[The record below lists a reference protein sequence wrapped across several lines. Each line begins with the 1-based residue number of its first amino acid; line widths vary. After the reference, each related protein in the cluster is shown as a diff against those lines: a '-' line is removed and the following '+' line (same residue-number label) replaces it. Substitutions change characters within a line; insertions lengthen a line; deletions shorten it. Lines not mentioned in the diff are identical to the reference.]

1 MVGTS
6 SCHLFPLLVP
16 ALLLLLLVLLSS
28 SPFTS
33 NQFPQVLSSF
43 SPFRQDETDP
53 TPQPH
58 VSLDGV
64 LSTFMYK
71 SSAHKAAIIK
81 KKSNPERI
89 EEDLARARASILKAV
104 RFRNSTSETEDIFV
118 PKGSIYRNAYA
129 FYQLSTKSVNVIRIR
144 ISMLFEL
151 GRKSRDRL
159 TVSFLFLMIRS
170 HAEMVKS
177 FKVWTYREGEPP
189 LFHNG
194 PLNNI
199 YAIEGQFID
208 EMDSIESPCRA
219 RRPDEAH
226 VFFLPLSVTG
236 VVHYVYKPITSV
248 KDYSRD
254 RLQRLV
260 TDYISTVA
268 TKYPYWNRSKGA
280 DHFMVSFCNVKS
292 TSECCLFDC
301 FLCWILQAPEV
312 SNANPELFKH
322 FIRVLCNANT
332 SEGFRPK
339 IDVSLPE
346 IYLPF
351 GKLGPPDLSR
361 SPDHRPILAFFA
373 GSPHGY
379 IRKILMDYWKDKDSE
394 VQVYARL
401 PMNLNY
407 TKMMGQSKF
416 CLCPSGFEVASPR
429 EVEAIYAGCVPVVIS
444 DNYTLPFSDVLNWS
458 QFSVQIPV
466 GRIPEIKTILQGI
479 PESKYL
485 KMYKRVKRVRRHFE
499 LNRPAK
505 PFDVIHMVLHSVWLR
520 RLNFRLSP

>member
-1 MVGTS
+1 MTGALSRYSGALEFSERPDRS
-6 SCHLFPLLVP
+6 SNLDKRVIQPTMEETPLKKR
-16 ALLLLLLVLLSS
+16 
-28 SPFTS
+28 S
-33 NQFPQVLSSF
+33 NQFPQVLTSF
-43 SPFRQDETDP
+43 SPFRRDETNP
-53 TPQPH
+53 TPPRH

-129 FYQLSTKSVNVIRIR
+129 FYQ
-144 ISMLFEL
+144 
-151 GRKSRDRL
+151 
-159 TVSFLFLMIRS
+159 S
-170 HAEMVKS
+170 HAEMVKR

-268 TKYPYWNRSKGA
+268 TKYPYWNRSTGA
-280 DHFMVSFCNVKS
+280 DHFMVSCH
-292 TSECCLFDC
+292 D
-301 FLCWILQAPEV
+301 WAPEV

>member
-1 MVGTS
+1 
-6 SCHLFPLLVP
+6 
-16 ALLLLLLVLLSS
+16 
-28 SPFTS
+28 
-33 NQFPQVLSSF
+33 
-43 SPFRQDETDP
+43 
-53 TPQPH
+53 
-58 VSLDGV
+58 
-64 LSTFMYK
+64 
-71 SSAHKAAIIK
+71 
-81 KKSNPERI
+81 
-89 EEDLARARASILKAV
+89 
-104 RFRNSTSETEDIFV
+104 
-118 PKGSIYRNAYA
+118 
-129 FYQLSTKSVNVIRIR
+129 
-144 ISMLFEL
+144 
-151 GRKSRDRL
+151 
-159 TVSFLFLMIRS
+159 
-170 HAEMVKS
+170 MVKR
-177 FKVWTYREGEPP
+177 FKVWTYREGDPP
-189 LFHNG
+189 LFHSG

-208 EMDSIESPCRA
+208 EMDSNKSPFRA
-219 RRPDEAH
+219 RHPDEAH

-236 VVHYVYKPITSV
+236 VVHYVYRPITSV

-260 TDYISTVA
+260 TDYIDTVS
-268 TKYPYWNRSKGA
+268 TKYPYWNRSNGA
-280 DHFMVSFCNVKS
+280 DHFMVSCHDWVSFEPRFFPLLYRFRQCTSPRVNVA
-292 TSECCLFDC
+292 C
-301 FLCWILQAPEV
+301 FSLLQAPEV

-322 FIRVLCNANT
+322 FIRVVCNANT

-351 GKLGPPDLSR
+351 GKLGPPNLSR
-361 SPDHRPILAFFA
+361 GPDHRTVLAFFA

-379 IRKILMDYWKDKDSE
+379 IREILLNHWKEKDSE

-401 PMNLNY
+401 PKNLNY

-466 GRIPEIKTILQGI
+466 GEIPEIKRILQGI

-485 KMYKRVKRVRRHFE
+485 KMYKRVKRVRRHFK

-505 PFDVIHMVLHSVWLR
+505 PFDVIHMKFAQHFELLQRACIPDHVLYPSNEESTTHAPFSTLAMYNDFKDAQRIAKEVKSSFSNDPDRLAEIRKLEQVAEHNSVAQNLICR
-520 RLNFRLSP
+520 IGALDPPLNVSFELSHHPFFANVVVKRS

>member
-6 SCHLFPLLVP
+6 SCHLFSLLIP
-16 ALLLLLLVLLSS
+16 ALLLLLLVILSS
-28 SPFTS
+28 SPFS
-33 NQFPQVLSSF
+33 SHQFPQVLTSF
-43 SPFRQDETDP
+43 SPFRRDDTAP
-53 TPQPH
+53 TPSPH

-64 LSTFMYK
+64 SSTSMYK
-71 SSAHKAAIIK
+71 SSKHKAAVIK
-81 KKSNPERI
+81 KKSNPEMI
-89 EEDLARARASILKAV
+89 EEDLAKARAAILKAV
-104 RFRNSTSETEDIFV
+104 RLQNSTSDKEEIFV
-118 PKGSIYRNAYA
+118 PRGSIYRNAYA
-129 FYQLSTKSVNVIRIR
+129 FYQ
-144 ISMLFEL
+144 
-151 GRKSRDRL
+151 
-159 TVSFLFLMIRS
+159 S
-170 HAEMVKS
+170 HAEMVKR

-208 EMDSIESPCRA
+208 EMDSNRGPCRA
-219 RRPDEAH
+219 RHPDEAH

-236 VVHYVYKPITSV
+236 VIHYVYKPITTV

-254 RLQRLV
+254 RLRRLV
-260 TDYISTVA
+260 TDYIDIVA
-268 TKYPYWNRSKGA
+268 TKYPYWNRSNGA
-280 DHFMVSFCNVKS
+280 DHFMVSCH
-292 TSECCLFDC
+292 D
-301 FLCWILQAPEV
+301 WAPEV
-312 SNANPELFKH
+312 SGANPELFKH

-351 GKLGPPDLSR
+351 GKLGPPDLSK
-361 SPDHRPILAFFA
+361 SPDHRPVLAFFA

-379 IRKILMDYWKDKDSE
+379 IRKVLMDYWKDKDSE

-401 PMNLNY
+401 PKTLNY

-466 GRIPEIKTILQGI
+466 GKIPEIKTILQGI

-499 LNRPAK
+499 LNRPSK

>member
-1 MVGTS
+1 
-6 SCHLFPLLVP
+6 
-16 ALLLLLLVLLSS
+16 
-28 SPFTS
+28 
-33 NQFPQVLSSF
+33 
-43 SPFRQDETDP
+43 
-53 TPQPH
+53 
-58 VSLDGV
+58 
-64 LSTFMYK
+64 
-71 SSAHKAAIIK
+71 
-81 KKSNPERI
+81 
-89 EEDLARARASILKAV
+89 
-104 RFRNSTSETEDIFV
+104 
-118 PKGSIYRNAYA
+118 
-129 FYQLSTKSVNVIRIR
+129 
-144 ISMLFEL
+144 
-151 GRKSRDRL
+151 
-159 TVSFLFLMIRS
+159 
-170 HAEMVKS
+170 MVKR

-208 EMDSIESPCRA
+208 EMDSNKSPFRA
-219 RRPDEAH
+219 RHPNEAH

-236 VVHYVYKPITSV
+236 VVHYVYRPINSV

-254 RLQRLV
+254 RLQRLL
-260 TDYISTVA
+260 TDYIDTVS
-268 TKYPYWNRSKGA
+268 TKYPYWNRSNGA
-280 DHFMVSFCNVKS
+280 DHFMVSCH
-292 TSECCLFDC
+292 D
-301 FLCWILQAPEV
+301 WAPEV
-312 SNANPELFKH
+312 SDANPELFKH

-351 GKLGPPDLSR
+351 GKLGPPNLSR
-361 SPDHRPILAFFA
+361 GPDHRTILAFFA

-379 IRKILMDYWKDKDSE
+379 IRKILLNHWQDKDGE

-401 PMNLNY
+401 PKNLNY

-444 DNYTLPFSDVLNWS
+444 DNYTLPFSDVLDWS

-466 GRIPEIKTILQGI
+466 RKIPEIKSILQGI

-499 LNRPAK
+499 LNRPTK

-520 RLNFRLSP
+520 RLNFGLPS